1 MYDVVS
7 DGSWPSETFFNE
19 RKHGFIVKASM
30 AKYFLALL
38 MLLAAASGFARGAP
52 EAETFLWQLS
62 QPGRPVS
69 YLLGTLHVGKT
80 GARLPAHYQRALE
93 QSAQLVV
100 ESNADE
106 LAEPQYAAEAARM
119 AALMADTRT
128 LDQSIGR
135 VRMFAL
141 NHVLQQGNDTIALD
155 GSSRLK
161 PWAFW
166 LSVQSL
172 YSPKG
177 YSYHSGT
184 DNLLIR
190 QAKAQQK
197 PVIALERLEPL
208 YYFNAVP
215 EDKIRRSLD
224 MLIRHHRTILAEQKT
239 LVADYQ
245 ANQARR
251 LWQDVSDP
259 EEQFKY
265 LPVQDRA
272 FWQHLMY
279 QQLLV
284 ERNQQWLVRLV
295 EILPQQPTL
304 VAVGAAHLFGEQ
316 GLILRLRQVGYRVEP
331 VLPE

>member
-1 MYDVVS
+1 
-7 DGSWPSETFFNE
+7 
-19 RKHGFIVKASM
+19 M

-155 GSSRLK
+155 GSSRL
-161 PWAFW
+161 
-166 LSVQSL
+166 
-172 YSPKG
+172 
-177 YSYHSGT
+177 
-184 DNLLIR
+184 
-190 QAKAQQK
+190 
-197 PVIALERLEPL
+197 E
-208 YYFNAVP
+208 AVG
-215 EDKIRRSLD
+215 
-224 MLIRHHRTILAEQKT
+224 
-239 LVADYQ
+239 
-245 ANQARR
+245 
-251 LWQDVSDP
+251 
-259 EEQFKY
+259 F
-265 LPVQDRA
+265 
-272 FWQHLMY
+272 
-279 QQLLV
+279 LV
-284 ERNQQWLVRLV
+284 ERAEPLFAQRLF
-295 EILPQQPTL
+295 LSQR
-304 VAVGAAHLFGEQ
+304 H
-316 GLILRLRQVGYRVEP
+316 R
-331 VLPE
+331 